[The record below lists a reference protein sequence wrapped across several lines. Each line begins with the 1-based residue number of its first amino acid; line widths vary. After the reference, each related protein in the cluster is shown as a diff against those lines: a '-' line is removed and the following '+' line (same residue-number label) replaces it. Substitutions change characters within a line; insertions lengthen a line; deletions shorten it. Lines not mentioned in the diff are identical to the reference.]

1 MTTAQTPFGK
11 EPEHP
16 TQAKIRN
23 GEVPKPIQLDK
34 LLKQDQ
40 WKAEDA
46 LILLS
51 GFSLGT
57 QFNKPVPNFIA
68 YLDGSFESDL
78 DNLGL
83 RHPIHQQALTAF
95 NELTDYWTGSLED
108 QKPIGEWIEWAIQ
121 KGYPPYWLE
130 YANMNS
136 SKPIGDW
143 TLIAEKLAIELIKLG
158 DTNQVSVAQRVHA
171 QITSYGIKWNT
182 VKDHIS
188 KSGLWAREMR
198 NLKKQ

>member
-16 TQAKIRN
+16 TQTQIRN
-23 GEVPKPIQLDK
+23 GEVPTPIQLDK

-40 WKAEDA
+40 WKAKDA
-46 LILLS
+46 LLLLS
-51 GFSLGT
+51 GFSSNT

-68 YLDGSFESDL
+68 YLDGSFESEL
-78 DNLGL
+78 DKLGL
-83 RHPIHQQALTAF
+83 RHPIHQQALNAF
-95 NELTDYWTGSLED
+95 NELTDYWTASLED
-108 QKPIGEWIEWAIQ
+108 EMPIKQWIEWAIQ
-121 KGYPPYWLE
+121 KGYTPYWVE
-130 YANMNS
+130 YANLLS
-136 SKPIGDW
+136 PKPYGDW
-143 TLIAEKLAIELIKLG
+143 KLIAEKLAIEAVKSG
-158 DTNQVSVAQRVHA
+158 DTNQESVAKKVYA
-171 QITSYGIKWNT
+171 QVTSYGITWKT